1 MLECAWLWFTRIK
14 ANTTKPLKS
23 TNLFSRN
30 QDRLC
35 GHTHLSVAHSYNNLA
50 MVYRAQDK
58 YEEALEMLSKSLEI
72 KTRVYASDNHLSVA
86 DD

>member
-1 MLECAWLWFTRIK
+1 M
-14 ANTTKPLKS
+14 
-23 TNLFSRN
+23 
-30 QDRLC
+30 
-35 GHTHLSVAHSYNNLA
+35 AHSYNNLA

-86 DD
+86 DG

>member
-1 MLECAWLWFTRIK
+1 MCMAMVYKDQGKYDQALEIHKSVLE
-14 ANTTKPLKS
+14 TKI
-23 TNLFSRN
+23 
-30 QDRLC
+30 RLC

-50 MVYRAQDK
+50 MVYRAQNK